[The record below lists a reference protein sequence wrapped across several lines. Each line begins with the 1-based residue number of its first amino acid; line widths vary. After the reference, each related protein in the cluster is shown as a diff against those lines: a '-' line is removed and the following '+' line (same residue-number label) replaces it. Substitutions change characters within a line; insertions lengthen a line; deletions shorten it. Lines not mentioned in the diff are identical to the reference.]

1 VEDTKPEKLTK
12 EEKELHKFHRQGLRK
27 EIYQSDPY
35 ALGEVK
41 ILEYLLTLATA
52 RGDTNPLAHKLL
64 NKFGSISNIVN
75 SNYTQLLAIKGI
87 GPKIASFLLSYGK
100 ILHFVFETG
109 ALPKKKTVL
118 QTINQF
124 SGVLRNYFLGK
135 TYEEFYVLLLTAKS
149 ELIGVERITTGNVNS
164 VGIDVPSFVQT
175 VLQHNASIIVIA
187 HNHPDGEL
195 QPSGEDID
203 ATLAIVEAISVYGV
217 RVADHLIIGPKQ
229 VFSFKNA
236 GLLDQII
243 EARAHKNHAFSNRLY
258 GFYPNSSG
266 IIDLTPTP
274 FEEKPDYL
282 NPIIDS

>member
-1 VEDTKPEKLTK
+1 MEDAKPKKLTK
-12 EEKELHKFHRQGLRK
+12 EEKDLHKFHRQRLRK

-35 ALGEVK
+35 SLGEVK

-52 RGDTNPLAHKLL
+52 RGDTNPLAHELL
-64 NKFGSISNIVN
+64 NKFGNISNVVN
-75 SNYTQLLAIKGI
+75 ANYTQLLAIKGV
-87 GPKIASFLLSYGK
+87 GPKIASFLLSYGR

-109 ALPKKKTVL
+109 AMPKKKTVL

-124 SGVLRNYFLGK
+124 SEVLRNYFLGK
-135 TYEEFYVLLLTAKS
+135 TCEEFYVLLLTAKS

-187 HNHPDGEL
+187 HNHPNGEL

-236 GLLDQII
+236 GLMDQII

-258 GFYPNSSG
+258 GFAPNSSG
-266 IIDLTPTP
+266 LIDLGPSP
-274 FEEKPDYL
+274 FETKPDYL

>member
-1 VEDTKPEKLTK
+1 M
-12 EEKELHKFHRQGLRK
+12 
-27 EIYQSDPY
+27 
-35 ALGEVK
+35 
-41 ILEYLLTLATA
+41 EYLLTLATA

-135 TYEEFYVLLLTAKS
+135 TYEEFYVLFLTAKS

>member
-1 VEDTKPEKLTK
+1 MEDAKPKKLTK
-12 EEKELHKFHRQGLRK
+12 EEKDLHKFHRQRLRK

-35 ALGEVK
+35 SLGEVK

-52 RGDTNPLAHKLL
+52 RGDTNPLAHELL
-64 NKFGSISNIVN
+64 NKFGNISNVIN
-75 SNYTQLLAIKGI
+75 SNYTQLLAIKGV
-87 GPKIASFLLSYGK
+87 GPKIASFLLSYGR

-109 ALPKKKTVL
+109 AMPKKKTVL

-124 SGVLRNYFLGK
+124 SEVLRNYFLGK
-135 TYEEFYVLLLTAKS
+135 TCEEFYVLLLTAKS

-187 HNHPDGEL
+187 HNHPNGEL

-236 GLLDQII
+236 GLMDQII

-258 GFYPNSSG
+258 GFAPNSSG
-266 IIDLTPTP
+266 LIDLGPSP
-274 FEEKPDYL
+274 FETKPDYL

>member
-1 VEDTKPEKLTK
+1 MENTKPKKLTK
-12 EEKELHKFHRQGLRK
+12 EEKDIHKFHRQRLRNQV
-27 EIYQSDPY
+27 YSSDPY
-35 ALGEVK
+35 SLGEVK
-41 ILEYLLTLATA
+41 ILEYLLTLGTA
-52 RGDTNPLAHKLL
+52 QGDTNPLAHELL
-64 NKFGSISNIVN
+64 NKFGSISNVVN
-75 SNYTQLLAIKGI
+75 SNYTQLLAIKGV
-87 GPKIASFLLSYGK
+87 GPKIASFLLSYGR

-109 ALPKKKTVL
+109 AIPKKKTIL

-124 SGVLRNYFLGK
+124 SEVLRNYFLGK
-135 TYEEFYVLLLTAKS
+135 TTEEFYVLLLTAKS

-187 HNHPDGEL
+187 HNHPNGEL

-236 GLLDQII
+236 GLMDQIL
-243 EARAHKNHAFSNRLY
+243 EAQAHKNHAFSNRLY
-258 GFYPNSSG
+258 GFAPNPTG
-266 IIDLTPTP
+266 IIDLGPAP
-274 FEEKPDYL
+274 FESKPDYL
-282 NPIIDS
+282 NPVIDS

>member
-1 VEDTKPEKLTK
+1 MEDAKPKKLTK
-12 EEKELHKFHRQGLRK
+12 EEKDLHKFHRQRLRK
-27 EIYQSDPY
+27 EIYESDPY

-52 RGDTNPLAHKLL
+52 RGDTNPLAHELL
-64 NKFGSISNIVN
+64 NKFGNISNVVN
-75 SNYTQLLAIKGI
+75 ANYTQLLAIKGV
-87 GPKIASFLLSYGK
+87 GPKIASFLLSYGR

-135 TYEEFYVLLLTAKS
+135 TCEEFYVLLLTAKS
-149 ELIGVERITTGNVNS
+149 ELIGVERITSGNVNS

-236 GLLDQII
+236 GLMDQII

-258 GFYPNSSG
+258 GFAPNSSG
-266 IIDLTPTP
+266 LIDLGPSP
-274 FEEKPDYL
+274 FETKPDYL

>member
-1 VEDTKPEKLTK
+1 MEDTKPKKLTK
-12 EEKELHKFHRQGLRK
+12 EEKDLHKFHRQRLRK

-35 ALGEVK
+35 SLGEVK

-52 RGDTNPLAHKLL
+52 RGDTNPLAHELL
-64 NKFGSISNIVN
+64 NKFGNISNVVN
-75 SNYTQLLAIKGI
+75 SNYTQLLAIKGV
-87 GPKIASFLLSYGK
+87 GPKIASFLLSYGR

-109 ALPKKKTVL
+109 AMPKKKTIL

-124 SGVLRNYFLGK
+124 SEVLRNYFLGK
-135 TYEEFYVLLLTAKS
+135 TCEEFYVLLLTAKS

-236 GLLDQII
+236 GLMDQII

-258 GFYPNSSG
+258 GFAPNSSG
-266 IIDLTPTP
+266 LIDLGPSP
-274 FEEKPDYL
+274 FETKPDYL

>member
-1 VEDTKPEKLTK
+1 MEDTKPKKLTK
-12 EEKELHKFHRQGLRK
+12 EEKDLHKFHRQRLRK

-35 ALGEVK
+35 SLGEVK

-52 RGDTNPLAHKLL
+52 RGDTNPLAHELL
-64 NKFGSISNIVN
+64 NKFGNISNVIN
-75 SNYTQLLAIKGI
+75 SNYTQLLAIKGV
-87 GPKIASFLLSYGK
+87 GPKIASFLLSYGR

-109 ALPKKKTVL
+109 AMPKKKTVL

-124 SGVLRNYFLGK
+124 SEVLRNYFLGK
-135 TYEEFYVLLLTAKS
+135 TCEEFYVLLLTAKS

-187 HNHPDGEL
+187 HNHPNGEL

-203 ATLAIVEAISVYGV
+203 ATLAIVEAISVYGI

-236 GLLDQII
+236 GLMDQII

-258 GFYPNSSG
+258 GFAPNSSG
-266 IIDLTPTP
+266 LIDLGPSP
-274 FEEKPDYL
+274 FETKPDYL

>member
-1 VEDTKPEKLTK
+1 MEDTKPKKLTK
-12 EEKELHKFHRQGLRK
+12 EEKELHKFHRQRLRK

-35 ALGEVK
+35 SLGEVK

-52 RGDTNPLAHKLL
+52 RGDTNPLAHELL
-64 NKFGSISNIVN
+64 NKFGSISNVVN
-75 SNYTQLLAIKGI
+75 SNYTQLLAIKGV
-87 GPKIASFLLSYGK
+87 GPKIASFLLSYGR

-109 ALPKKKTVL
+109 AMPKKKTVL

-124 SGVLRNYFLGK
+124 SEVLRNYFLGK
-135 TYEEFYVLLLTAKS
+135 TCEEFYVLLLTAKS

-187 HNHPDGEL
+187 HNHPNGEL

-236 GLLDQII
+236 RLMDQII

-258 GFYPNSSG
+258 GFAPNSSG
-266 IIDLTPTP
+266 IIDLGPSP
-274 FEEKPDYL
+274 FEAKPDYL

>member
-1 VEDTKPEKLTK
+1 MEDTKPKKLTK
-12 EEKELHKFHRQGLRK
+12 EEKEIHKFHRQRLRK
-27 EIYQSDPY
+27 EIYESDPY

-41 ILEYLLTLATA
+41 ILEYLLTFATVQ
-52 RGDTNPLAHKLL
+52 GDTNPLAHELL
-64 NKFGSISNIVN
+64 NKFGNISNVVN
-75 SNYTQLLAIKGI
+75 SNYTQLLAIKGV
-87 GPKIASFLLSYGK
+87 GPKIASFLLSYGR

-109 ALPKKKTVL
+109 AMPKKKTVL

-124 SGVLRNYFLGK
+124 SEVLRNYFLGK
-135 TYEEFYVLLLTAKS
+135 TCEEFYVLLLTAKS

-187 HNHPDGEL
+187 HNHPNGEL

-236 GLLDQII
+236 GLMDQII

-258 GFYPNSSG
+258 GFAPNSSG